1 MNKPIVLITGGNS
14 GIGKAAS
21 KMLASR
27 GAEVIIACR
36 NPERG
41 KEAVLDIKKASKN
54 NDVKLLVM
62 DLSLKGSILAAS
74 EEFRKG
80 HTQLNCIIHNAADF
94 DIGRKTC
101 DDTEDGI
108 ERIWAT
114 NHLGPVP
121 LTKQLTNEIKQS
133 GQGRVITISS
143 KGLMAHPFL
152 KVKIDDPEF
161 RKGGFSVEKA
171 YYQSK
176 LAQEMYT
183 YWLAQKYRNSSITA
197 NCIRVTNVKID
208 ISRFPNISNFAKQM
222 YAMKSKFSITPEQ
235 MAKVYVW
242 LALSTEALK
251 YSGELFDEKC
261 RTISSGKYSKMPNNI
276 QNVMQLT
283 EKYIPGLLA
292 NK

>member
-14 GIGKAAS
+14 GIGKAAA

-36 NPERG
+36 NQARG
-41 KEAVLDIKKASKN
+41 NEAVVEIKKASEN
-54 NDVKLLVM
+54 NDVYLLVM
-62 DLSLKGSILAAS
+62 DLSSKRSILAAC

-80 HTQLNCIIHNAADF
+80 HNQLNCIIHNAADF
-94 DIGRKTC
+94 DISRKTR
-101 DDTEDGI
+101 DVTEEGI

-114 NHLGPVP
+114 NHIGPVL
-121 LTKQLTNEIKQS
+121 LTKHLTNEIRKS

-143 KGLMAHPFL
+143 KGLIAHPFL
-152 KVKIDDPEF
+152 KVKLDDPEF
-161 RKGGFSVEKA
+161 REGGFSVEKA

-183 YWLAQKYRNSSITA
+183 YWLAAQYRNTSITA

-208 ISRFPNISNFAKQM
+208 ISRFPNLSNMAKQM

-235 MAKVYVW
+235 MAEVYVW
-242 LALSTEALK
+242 LALSTEASK
-251 YSGELFDEKC
+251 YSGELLDEKC
-261 RTISSGKYSKMPNNI
+261 RTISPGKYGRDTINI
-276 QNVMQLT
+276 KNVMQLT
-283 EKYIPGLLA
+283 EKYIPDLLA
-292 NK
+292 DK